1 MRSNVDLSAMLG
13 IISRLPS
20 HVVMREASDPNRV
33 NYRYRQLVQEMAKI
47 VQSIGPPRGS
57 SSPIGR
63 LPTEILIQIFL
74 YCIPEDANW
83 TPAPDLAPM
92 QLTAVCLRWREIAV
106 NMPNLWRRLRLE
118 IGHGDWQQRAFCYDS
133 YLKRSQG
140 RQLSLTLECENNNW
154 TELRSLLHPYAY
166 QISSLHVGLFSG
178 ASSFPL
184 VLADFSGLEE
194 LAIYTDGS
202 GPVPAVPAVAHI
214 AHSITH
220 LPPNMR
226 SLRLLDTRFDFQVL
240 SSLNSSSWA
249 GLTNLE
255 IVVEG
260 LVSLPCLLRLCPN
273 LSSLTIIGKFMAALE
288 ASGNLAHTKLQSL
301 RISGDLPMNT
311 IFFGLLG
318 LFDKVTLPNLRIVE
332 VRNIGRWVHGE
343 FKALI
348 TRSQCPLESL
358 IFGGGV
364 RTTPQQLA
372 EYVTLFPSLK
382 LVIDPTRSSVSE

>member
-1 MRSNVDLSAMLG
+1 MQSNTDSSAISG
-13 IISRLPS
+13 TISRLQS
-20 HVVMREASDPNRV
+20 HVVMREASNPNHV
-33 NYRYRQLVQEMAKI
+33 NYRYWQLVQEMAKI
-47 VQSIGPPRGS
+47 MQSIGPPKGS

-63 LPTEILIQIFL
+63 LPTEILAQIFL

-83 TPAPDLAPM
+83 TPVPDLAPM
-92 QLTAVCLRWREIAV
+92 QLTAVCRRWREIAV

-118 IGHGDWQQRAFCYDS
+118 MGHGDWQQRAFCYNS
-133 YLKRSQG
+133 YLKRSRG
-140 RQLSLTLECENNNW
+140 RQLSLTLECDNNNW
-154 TELRSLLHPYAY
+154 TELRSLLQPYVD

-184 VLADFSGLEE
+184 VAADFGGLEE
-194 LAIYTDGS
+194 LAIYTDS
-202 GPVPAVPAVAHI
+202 FGPAPALEHI
-214 AHSITH
+214 WDSITH

-226 SLRLLDTRFDFQVL
+226 SLRLLDVWLEFHVLTR
-240 SSLNSSSWA
+240 LNPPSWA

-255 IVVEG
+255 ILVVG

-273 LSSLTIIGKFMAALE
+273 LSSLTMIGVFMVAIETSGQLE
-288 ASGNLAHTKLQSL
+288 HTKLQSL
-301 RISGDLPMNT
+301 RLSGNLPVNT
-311 IFFGLLG
+311 VLFGLLG
-318 LFDKVTLPNLRIVE
+318 LFDDVTLPNLRLVE
-332 VRNIGRWVHGE
+332 VSDIGRWAHKE

-364 RTTPQQLA
+364 TTTAQQLA

-382 LVIDPTRSSVSE
+382 LVLDPTRSLFLE

>member
-1 MRSNVDLSAMLG
+1 MKYNTDSSAISG
-13 IISRLPS
+13 TISRLQS
-20 HVVMREASDPNRV
+20 RVVMYEASNPNHV
-33 NYRYRQLVQEMAKI
+33 NYRYWQLVQEMAKI

-63 LPTEILIQIFL
+63 LPTEILAEIFL

-83 TPAPDLAPM
+83 APAPDLAPM
-92 QLTAVCLRWREIAV
+92 QLTAVCRRWREIAV

-118 IGHGDWQQRAFCYDS
+118 LGHGDWQQRAFCYDS
-133 YLKRSQG
+133 YLKRSRG
-140 RQLSLTLECENNNW
+140 RQLSLTLECNNNKW
-154 TELRSLLHPYAY
+154 TELRSLLQTYVA
-166 QISSLHVGLFSG
+166 QISSLHVGLSSG
-178 ASSFPL
+178 TSSFPL
-184 VLADFSGLEE
+184 VAADFGGLEE
-194 LAIYTDGS
+194 LVIYTVGS
-202 GPVPAVPAVAHI
+202 HPVPAVTHSI
-214 AHSITH
+214 MHSITH

-226 SLRLLDTRFDFQVL
+226 NLRLLGMFSNFQVL
-240 SSLNSSSWA
+240 SSLNSPSWA

-255 IVVEG
+255 IMVAG

-273 LSSLTIIGKFMAALE
+273 LSSLTMIGSFMPATETL
-288 ASGNLAHTKLQSL
+288 GKLAHTKLQYL
-301 RISGDLPMNT
+301 RISGDLRT
-311 IFFGLLG
+311 STVLFGLLG
-318 LFDKVTLPNLRIVE
+318 LFDYLTLPNLRIVE
-332 VRNIGRWVHGE
+332 VRNIARWAHGE

-382 LVIDPTRSSVSE
+382 LVIDPTRSSLFQ